1 MPGTGIVSV
10 NKREF
15 LNYFPRETDRIMIL
29 TPLKLTNTEAKFDVD
44 AKVAGGGSTG
54 QAGAIKLG
62 ISRALLTCDLGN
74 RPVLK
79 GGLLR
84 PGVPEKRKR
93 NQDRRGRVRNSSGLS
108 VNFSSL
114 LFLNSQS
121 LSPSKSVDEI
131 GFFFYYNSINFQIFI
146 DDKGVLKHMIRVGI
160 IGVSGYSGKAVLDL
174 LLRHP
179 DVRVTYVAANN
190 TTGALEDI
198 WPNLRHRTELVCE
211 KFDVQKAAQ
220 MCDSS

>member
-1 MPGTGIVSV
+1 MVEVVKYGATGRRKCSVARVTLMPGTGIVSV

-79 GGLLR
+79 KAGCLTR
-84 PGVPEKRKR
+84 DPREKERKKPGQKGARKKFQWVKR
-93 NQDRRGRVRNSSGLS
+93 
-108 VNFSSL
+108 
-114 LFLNSQS
+114 
-121 LSPSKSVDEI
+121 
-131 GFFFYYNSINFQIFI
+131 
-146 DDKGVLKHMIRVGI
+146 
-160 IGVSGYSGKAVLDL
+160 
-174 LLRHP
+174 
-179 DVRVTYVAANN
+179 
-190 TTGALEDI
+190 
-198 WPNLRHRTELVCE
+198 
-211 KFDVQKAAQ
+211 
-220 MCDSS
+220 